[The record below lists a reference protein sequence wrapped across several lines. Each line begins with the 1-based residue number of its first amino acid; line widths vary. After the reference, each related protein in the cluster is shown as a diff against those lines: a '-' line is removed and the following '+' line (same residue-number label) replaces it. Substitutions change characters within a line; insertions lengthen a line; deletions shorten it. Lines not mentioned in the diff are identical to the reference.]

1 MKLEKP
7 QLHGNGDLQERVG
20 TLERY
25 LYRLVWDLEGIIREL
40 EEKYGKDL

>member
-7 QLHGNGDLQERVG
+7 KLDQKSGLKDRVD

-25 LYRLVWDLEGIIREL
+25 LYRLVWDLEGIIQEL
-40 EEKYGKDL
+40 EEKYEKKL

>member
-7 QLHGNGDLQERVG
+7 QLHGTGDVKERLD

-25 LYRLVWDLEGIIREL
+25 LYRLVWDLEGIIQEL
-40 EEKYGKDL
+40 EEKHGKEL